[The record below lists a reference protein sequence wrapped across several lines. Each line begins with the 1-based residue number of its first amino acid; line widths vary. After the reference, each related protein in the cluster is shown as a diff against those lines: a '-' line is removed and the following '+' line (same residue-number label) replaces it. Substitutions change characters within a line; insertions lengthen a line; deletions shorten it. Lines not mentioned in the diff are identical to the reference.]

1 MLSASVIADS
11 VANDPYTRCTTFVLN
26 FPRFI
31 LAQFNT
37 HRAFSRN
44 TASSRAIPTK
54 KLIAQVEANPYIPK
68 VWGVNKPGMFSD
80 SNLEPFH
87 ATMAE
92 MNARHALKHMIEHAK
107 FLAQLGVHKQI
118 VNRYLEPFMWVK
130 VIMTTTKK
138 GLDNFFSQRLDH
150 AAQPEMQEL
159 AQAMKIAYDAS
170 TPTHIEDTQWHFPF
184 GLDLPDVSVSD
195 KQKIVVAR
203 IARVSYDNHNGI
215 RDVDA
220 DIKLADR
227 LAADNHWSPFEHV
240 AMPWSMKTG
249 NLDGWM
255 QLRHLVERAGWP
267 S

>member
-1 MLSASVIADS
+1 MFSAAVIADS

-54 KLIAQVEANPYIPK
+54 KLIAQVESNPYIPK
-68 VWGVNKPGMFSD
+68 VWGANKPGMSSD
-80 SNLEPFH
+80 SNLDNFH
-87 ATMAE
+87 ATMAD
-92 MNARHALKHMIEHAK
+92 MNTRLVLKHTLDHAK
-107 FLAQLGVHKQI
+107 LLTELGVHKQI

-130 VIMTTTKK
+130 VIMTTTAK
-138 GLDNFFSQRLDH
+138 GLENFFSQRLHH

-170 TPTHIEDTQWHFPF
+170 TPVHVGATQWHLPF
-184 GLDLPDVSVSD
+184 GSDLPDVSDVH
-195 KQKIVVAR
+195 QRKIVVAR
-203 IARVSYDNHNGI
+203 IARVSYDNHDGV
-215 RDVDA
+215 RDIES

-240 AMPWSMKTG
+240 AMPWASRTG
-249 NLDGWM
+249 NLAGWM
-255 QLRHLVERAGWP
+255 QLRHIVEKVGWP
-267 S
+267 Y